1 MTDPIVLADAGVTVD
16 GVHAGSFV
24 RTVAGTTR
32 MEKFFNQF
40 TIGSASVWLY
50 HHPCD
55 ERSLPETLPEPSPV
69 TMGMSGARREFS
81 GEPIFGSVQ
90 ADGYDEPLA
99 KP

>member
-24 RTVAGTTR
+24 RTEAGTTR

-50 HHPCD
+50 TT
-55 ERSLPETLPEPSPV
+55 RSAVLPERLPEPSPV
-69 TMGMSGARREFS
+69 TMGMAGAPREFS
-81 GEPIFGSVQ
+81 AKPIFGPVK
-90 ADGYDEPLA
+90 ADGCDEPLA
-99 KP
+99 NP